1 MYRRAQEIKSEK
13 YIGENVLIRGWI
25 HRIRK
30 QKDKTFILL
39 RDDRGGIV
47 ACVVPGNS
55 CSELTVQSSIIIAG
69 IVFKDE
75 RAKEG
80 GFEIRGEVIKVFN
93 IAQPDFP
100 IGEYQSP
107 ELLLDNRHLTM
118 RTRKMI
124 SVAKIRSSVLEASR
138 KWLID
143 NDWVEVTPPSIVK
156 SAVEGGSTLFSIKYF
171 EEEAYLSQ
179 SAQLY
184 LEALIFA
191 LGPVWTIGPS
201 FRAEKSRTIRHLAE
215 YLHLEAEAPWVE
227 MEDLLKSQ
235 EKMISHIVR
244 QIVKERRDDLEILH
258 SNISDLGLVNEPF
271 ERIRYESAIGI
282 LQRKEVKIEV
292 NGVNRT
298 IEWGDDLT
306 LESERQLTRD
316 LVNPVFIT
324 DFPLQVKPFYVKQ
337 NPQNNEE
344 GLSADLLLP
353 KGFGE
358 VSSGG
363 IREDNLDHLKRRII
377 SEGLDPKDYS
387 WYIDL
392 RKYGSVPH
400 GGFGLG
406 IERLVRWITNLEDIK
421 ECVLFPRTKSRINP

>member
-1 MYRRAQEIKSEK
+1 M
-13 YIGENVLIRGWI
+13 
-25 HRIRK
+25 
-30 QKDKTFILL
+30 
-39 RDDRGGIV
+39 
-47 ACVVPGNS
+47 
-55 CSELTVQSSIIIAG
+55 
-69 IVFKDE
+69 
-75 RAKEG
+75 
-80 GFEIRGEVIKVFN
+80 
-93 IAQPDFP
+93 
-100 IGEYQSP
+100 
-107 ELLLDNRHLTM
+107 
-118 RTRKMI
+118 
-124 SVAKIRSSVLEASR
+124 
-138 KWLID
+138 
-143 NDWVEVTPPSIVK
+143 
-156 SAVEGGSTLFSIKYF
+156 
-171 EEEAYLSQ
+171 
-179 SAQLY
+179 
-184 LEALIFA
+184 
-191 LGPVWTIGPS
+191 
-201 FRAEKSRTIRHLAE
+201 
-215 YLHLEAEAPWVE
+215 
-227 MEDLLKSQ
+227 
-235 EKMISHIVR
+235 
-244 QIVKERRDDLEILH
+244 
-258 SNISDLGLVNEPF
+258 VNEPF

-337 NPQNNEE
+337 NPQNKEE

-392 RKYGSVPH
+392 RRYGSVPH

-421 ECVLFPRTKSRINP
+421 ECVLFPRNKSRINP